1 MKSVGS
7 THGLVTEIIGHKIEN
22 ARIRKTTRNEIARGK
37 QEEREEEH
45 YGEYERSACSDP
57 VHFVH
62 AQQMEQAQGFSSASE
77 VHSEEGTDRVHS
89 ATTLS

>member
-1 MKSVGS
+1 MKSVRS

-45 YGEYERSACSDP
+45 YGEYERSACSEP

-62 AQQMEQAQGFSSASE
+62 AQQMEQAHGFSSASE
-77 VHSEEGTDRVHS
+77 VHSEEDTDRVHS